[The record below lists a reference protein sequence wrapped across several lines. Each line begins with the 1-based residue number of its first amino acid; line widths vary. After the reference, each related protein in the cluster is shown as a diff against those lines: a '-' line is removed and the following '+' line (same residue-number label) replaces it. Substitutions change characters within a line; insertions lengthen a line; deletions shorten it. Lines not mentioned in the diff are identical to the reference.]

1 MKTTTPDKRG
11 FTLAEMLIVIAIIAI
26 LIAIAMP
33 VFTSQLRSAR
43 LAADHANIRAA
54 YTWAQSANLMGSADL
69 DGDGTISDNEKN
81 SALSSRTP
89 VYFHRDGTISNVEGN
104 NCYTLQVTA
113 KGDECG
119 ESAGCGKDTHVQ
131 GKKITIVYTPPTAGN
146 QNQGAWAVV
155 LA

>member
-69 DGDGTISDNEKN
+69 DGDGEIKAGETSGNYT
-81 SALSSRTP
+81 STT
-89 VYFHRDGTISNVEGN
+89 VYFHRDGSVSSSPD

>member
-1 MKTTTPDKRG
+1 MKTTTSDKRG

-119 ESAGCGKDTHVQ
+119 KSAGCAGGGHEQGNKIVIEYNADTKEWKVAL
-131 GKKITIVYTPPTAGN
+131 KKV
-146 QNQGAWAVV
+146 
-155 LA
+155 

>member
-1 MKTTTPDKRG
+1 MKTTTSDKRG

-69 DGDGTISDNEKN
+69 NGDGTISDNEKN

-89 VYFHRDGTISNVEGN
+89 VYFHRDGSVSSSPD

-113 KGDECG
+113 KEGECG
-119 ESAGCGKDTHVQ
+119 ESAGCAGGGHEQGNKIVIKYNADTKEWKVALKN
-131 GKKITIVYTPPTAGN
+131 G
-146 QNQGAWAVV
+146 
-155 LA
+155 

>member
-1 MKTTTPDKRG
+1 MKTTTSDKRG

-69 DGDGTISDNEKN
+69 DGDGEIEAGETSGTY
-81 SALSSRTP
+81 SPTT

>member
-69 DGDGTISDNEKN
+69 DGDGEIEAGETSGTYTSTTVN
-81 SALSSRTP
+81 
-89 VYFHRDGTISNVEGN
+89 FHRDGSVSSSPD

-113 KGDECG
+113 KEGECG
-119 ESAGCGKDTHVQ
+119 ESAGCDVNTHVQ
-131 GKKITIVYTPPTAGN
+131 GKKITIVYTPPTAEN
-146 QNQGAWAVV
+146 QNQGTWAVV